1 VTRWACHAREWY
13 GRNAPLIV
21 GVMFLLTLVSVIVGV
36 AGVFENNRQDANASA
51 ANKTRDEQNARVLA
65 AQQHLLD
72 CFDQYAKASSSSSSR
87 IRVATIA
94 KDVATAERDVTLNA
108 EGVAFLHFVR
118 LIANGQANG
127 IQDIRPLE
135 DALAARA
142 KAGRKLERA
151 QAELDRVRAANPVPP
166 PPSTFCQ
173 TSVD

>member
-72 CFDQYAKASSSSSSR
+72 CFDQYAAASSTSSKR
-87 IRVATIA
+87 VRVASIA
-94 KDVATAERDVTLNA
+94 KDVATSAWVDAMNA
-108 EGVAFLHFVR
+108 EGVAFLRVTH
-118 LIANGQANG
+118 G
-127 IQDIRPLE
+127 IRKHTVTPADF
-135 DALAARA
+135 DALDAALAVRA
-142 KAGRKLERA
+142 KAGRALDRA
-151 QAELDRVRAANPVPP
+151 QEALDKARADNPVPP